1 MEITTQI
8 TKIIATMIILIIVT
22 LILRKT
28 KGCYERWNKT
38 VLLFNKD
45 INHGTDCK
53 SVVSW
58 F

>member
-28 KGCYERWNKT
+28 KGCYKRWNKT

-45 INHGTDCK
+45 INHGTDYK